1 MLTLTSIYM
10 EVSIAAQVPERDEG
24 AMQRRGAQQWLYS
37 LFAVCVVVLLG
48 SGLVVVR
55 RFSLDTQ
62 QLSAARDR
70 WAARPF
76 SHYRMALEYGTT
88 GYCSQVIEVERESIV
103 AVLHNT
109 CKEAPPTVSDLF
121 ARIERDQASRDG
133 SCGPNGCACDGT
145 VVVAATYDQQL
156 GYPLAKRIYLDPIAR
171 WRFPEYWRR
180 RMSGS
185 LCSSRALIGEN
196 ITVRSL
202 TPIS

>member
-1 MLTLTSIYM
+1 M
-10 EVSIAAQVPERDEG
+10 E
-24 AMQRRGAQQWLYS
+24 RRGAQHWLYS
-37 LFAVCVVVLLG
+37 LFAVCLAVLLG

-55 RFSLDTQ
+55 RFPLDTQ
-62 QLSAARDR
+62 QLSAARER

-88 GYCSQVIEVERESIV
+88 GYCSQVVEVERESIV

-109 CKEAPPTVSDLF
+109 CKESPPTVSDLF
-121 ARIERDQASRDG
+121 ARIERDQLSRGG

-145 VVVAATYDQQL
+145 VVVAATYDNRF
-156 GYPLAKRIYLDPIAR
+156 GYPRAKRIYLDTAAR
-171 WRFPEYWRR
+171 WRFPDYWKH
-180 RMSGS
+180 RMSGT
-185 LCSSRALIGEN
+185 LCSSRALIGEI

>member
-1 MLTLTSIYM
+1 
-10 EVSIAAQVPERDEG
+10 
-24 AMQRRGAQQWLYS
+24 MQRRGAQQWLYS
-37 LFAVCVVVLLG
+37 LFAVCMAVLLG
-48 SGLVVVR
+48 NSVQDLWRGVLGAR
-55 RFSLDTQ
+55 
-62 QLSAARDR
+62 QLGAARDR

-103 AVLHNT
+103 KGRLRVGVRDDDARVN
-109 CKEAPPTVSDLF
+109 LF